1 MLQFLAQVPQALE
14 VGGPRDSVYGIA
26 ACNAAFALWLLNRTD
41 HADIIE
47 RSLRE
52 KILPGNFRSP
62 MRDSRLSIA
71 RLCALR
77 GQHDEAHESFV
88 KARSSLEDQG
98 ARPLRAIADFDEAL
112 MYLRRGLPSDPGLAA
127 PFLREASAAFDS
139 MGMTGMV

>member
-1 MLQFLAQVPQALE
+1 M
-14 VGGPRDSVYGIA
+14 
-26 ACNAAFALWLLNRTD
+26 
-41 HADIIE
+41 
-47 RSLRE
+47 RSLHQ
-52 KILPGNFRSP
+52 LLSP
-62 MRDSRLSIA
+62 RFA

-77 GQHDEAHESFV
+77 GQHDEAHEWFV

-139 MGMTGMV
+139 MGMTGWSERARRIHQSGSEQGL